1 MTVLYQVWVPAVAVA
16 HLIGLSL
23 LVYSLEK
30 VSGIVSK
37 TASRISGTCSRRRR
51 ATPTDSSPYIDTRD
65 IENGQVLFQSCL
77 TSDDMLQLVS
87 RVAGT
92 ICTCFA
98 FSARQVVGGGS
109 TNAVGRPLAKLTLL
123 RSSCSRQGN

>member
-37 TASRISGTCSRRRR
+37 TASRISCTCSRRRR
-51 ATPTDSSPYIDTRD
+51 AAPTNDSPYIDTRD
-65 IENGQVLFQSCL
+65 IENGQVLLQSCL
-77 TSDDMLQLVS
+77 KSNCMLQYVHAERTLS
-87 RVAGT
+87 APALPYLSAGG
-92 ICTCFA
+92 
-98 FSARQVVGGGS
+98 RGG
-109 TNAVGRPLAKLTLL
+109 PK
-123 RSSCSRQGN
+123 